1 MAVIGYNS
9 KSKVM
14 RKDPIIGS
22 EIVQKMELN
31 KIHIRNYRCFEDINI
46 ELDNHL
52 TLFVGKNGAGKSTI
66 LDAIAIAISSFLCG
80 IEGTV
85 SRNIQKEDAKYNFY
99 ELDGIIDSQ
108 HQFPVEITGYGV
120 CNGKKDLEW
129 TRSLNSAGGK
139 TTLKEAHQ
147 IIDIAEQMQKQIMI
161 GDTEIVLPILSYY
174 GTGRLYAQKKEKRNL
189 KALQKFNRQVGYL
202 DCMAAESNEK
212 MMLNWFE
219 KMTLKSLQNQQKTGN
234 VEKITQLKV
243 VEEAV
248 CKCFSKISGSKD
260 STISFDLDTHRIIM
274 EYTNDTGEKCRFSLN
289 EMSDGYKNTLSMI
302 SDIAY
307 RMAVLNPQLGEKV
320 LEKTPGIILIDE
332 IDLHLHP
339 EWQQTILKDLQS
351 VFPEV
356 QFVITSH
363 APAVINSVEK
373 MHIQILDN
381 GQVYMPVEQTYG
393 RDANS
398 IMREVMGV
406 GERPADV
413 QQLLAD
419 FYQAID
425 RGEIKKAEGLL
436 NRIEDIVGNTDPEI
450 SGARVTLDFEKMQ
463 EESR

>member
-1 MAVIGYNS
+1 MV
-9 KSKVM
+9 
-14 RKDPIIGS
+14 
-22 EIVQKMELN
+22 LN
-31 KIHIRNYRCFEDINI
+31 TLHIRNYRCFEDTDIN
-46 ELDNHL
+46 LDNHL

-85 SRNIQKEDAKYNFY
+85 SRNIHKEDARYNFY

-108 HQFPVEITGYGV
+108 HQFPVEITGYGI
-120 CNGKKDLEW
+120 CNGKKNVKW

-139 TTLKEAHQ
+139 TTLKDAHE
-147 IIDIAEQMQKQIMI
+147 IINIAEQMQKQIML
-161 GDTEIVLPILSYY
+161 GDAHIVLPILSYY

-189 KALQKFNRQVGYL
+189 KALQKFSRQVGYL

-219 KMTLKSLQNQQKTGN
+219 KMTLKSLQNQQKTGS

-248 CKCFSKISGSKD
+248 CKCFREISGAKD
-260 STISFDLDTHRIIM
+260 PTISFDLDSHRIIM
-274 EYTNDTGEKCRFSLN
+274 EYTNDAGEKCRFALN

-307 RMAVLNPQLGEKV
+307 RMAVLNPQLGEQV
-320 LEKTPGIILIDE
+320 LAETPGIILIDE

-351 VFPEV
+351 VFPKV
-356 QFVITSH
+356 QFIITSH

-373 MHIQILDN
+373 ERIRILDN
-381 GQVYMPVEQTYG
+381 SKVYMPVEQTYG

-398 IMREVMGV
+398 ILREVMGV

-413 QQLLAD
+413 QQLLSD

-425 RGEIKKAEGLL
+425 REEVIKAEELL
-436 NRIEDIVGNTDPEI
+436 NRLEEIIGNSDPEI

-463 EESR
+463 EESQ